1 MLNSHTK
8 NQTDISS
15 ESRFSSI
22 EQFEDDEPFSIYN
35 AQLDER
41 INAIIIKVNLNRA
54 VFEHSSFFRKFIH
67 LLLMQDIKHYIL
79 DFSDTVFLD
88 STFLG
93 SIIYFFKQVTAKKS
107 KLSLVINS
115 SKITI
120 LSEVFDLV
128 GVNIFTTLKEAKLE
142 I

>member
-1 MLNSHTK
+1 MLISDTNNLTE
-8 NQTDISS
+8 ISS
-15 ESRFSSI
+15 NSIFSRI
-22 EQFEDDEPFSIYN
+22 EQFENDEPFSIFN
-35 AQLDER
+35 AQMDER
-41 INAIIIKVNLNRA
+41 INAMIIKVNLNRA
-54 VFEHSSFFRKFIH
+54 VFEHSSFFRKFVH
-67 LLLMQDIKHYIL
+67 LLLIHDIKHYIL

-93 SIIYFFKQVTAKKS
+93 SIIYFFKQITAKKS
-107 KLSLVINS
+107 KLSLVIDS

-120 LSEVFDLV
+120 LSEVFNLV